1 VLVVSIAGFGV
12 GLVGMA
18 FSQNAATLAVASL
31 VMGTAHGTAF
41 PLLSSE
47 VVNRARV
54 AERGS
59 AMSIFTAIFDIALLV
74 GAPAVGFL
82 IDGFDYAVA
91 FTVGGLALVAGSLV
105 YGAWDRRLVATS
117 APFVPEEALE

>member
-1 VLVVSIAGFGV
+1 
-12 GLVGMA
+12 MA
-18 FSQNAATLAVASL
+18 FAQSAVTLGIAAF

-59 AMSIFTAIFDIALLV
+59 AVATFTAIFDIALLV
-74 GAPAVGFL
+74 GAPAIGFL
-82 IDGFDYAVA
+82 IDGFDYTVA
-91 FTVGGLALVAGSLV
+91 FTAGGLALVVGSLM
-105 YGAWDRRLVATS
+105 YGVWDRRLVASS
-117 APFVPEEALE
+117 APVVPEEAL